1 MELKDADEHFRRL
14 SIWGFTFIRLLTTW
28 EAIEHK
34 GPGIY
39 DYEYL
44 EYFKQIIKIAAK
56 YNISCFVDFH
66 QDVWSRWTGG
76 DGAPGWTLDVV
87 GFNIT
92 NFHESHAAYIHQK
105 IVPGTELP
113 RMCWPT
119 NYGRLAPAT
128 MFTLFYGGNTF
139 APNFTIEGKS
149 IQDYLQD
156 HFLNTLSVLLDY
168 VKDEWNVIGFDVM
181 NEPNEGYVGVTD
193 LRKCYWPIR
202 SAYVLTGF
210 QSLFIPSGFSDAV
223 DFYSGPFTYNHTEV
237 ANVNKLSAWKEGS
250 ECIWKQHGV
259 WDIDPQTNQP
269 VLKNPDYFATNP
281 ATNKPVNFLTDLA
294 KPFYLKAAK
303 KIFEKMP
310 R

>member
-105 IVPGTELP
+105 IAPGTELP
-113 RMCWPT
+113 IMVDWRQQQCLHCFMAVI
-119 NYGRLAPAT
+119 YLLQ
-128 MFTLFYGGNTF
+128 TL
-139 APNFTIEGKS
+139 P
-149 IQDYLQD
+149 L
-156 HFLNTLSVLLDY
+156 
-168 VKDEWNVIGFDVM
+168 
-181 NEPNEGYVGVTD
+181 
-193 LRKCYWPIR
+193 
-202 SAYVLTGF
+202 
-210 QSLFIPSGFSDAV
+210 
-223 DFYSGPFTYNHTEV
+223 
-237 ANVNKLSAWKEGS
+237 KE
-250 ECIWKQHGV
+250 
-259 WDIDPQTNQP
+259 NQ
-269 VLKNPDYFATNP
+269 YRIIF
-281 ATNKPVNFLTDLA
+281 
-294 KPFYLKAAK
+294 
-303 KIFEKMP
+303 KIIF
-310 R
+310 